1 MNLKVLS
8 KYKFDFDI
16 FFLIIAN
23 NHPRSQSNSTL
34 KFYQKIKLKLI
45 LNI

>member
-16 FFLIIAN
+16 FFLNIAN
-23 NHPRSQSNSTL
+23 NHPRSQATL
-34 KFYQKIKLKLI
+34 KFYQNIKLKLI
-45 LNI
+45 KYI